1 MAVVHELPPAV
12 PRNIRGRTI
21 RIEASDSFHPIAGNP
36 MRWCR
41 LRLCFSRQLFLL
53 RQFPELLATSA
64 KSSMKRP
71 YPKRFLGSFEWLCV
85 CDALSFIEQSCRTS
99 ACLKLNDR
107 VGSPRERCSQKINNI
122 PLSATKIHPGYNMA
136 REPSMRANCLSRD
149 DGRGVTITS
158 RRPRA

>member
-1 MAVVHELPPAV
+1 MAVVHELPPAK

-21 RIEASDSFHPIAGNP
+21 RIETSNAFEPIARNP
-36 MRWCR
+36 RRWSR
-41 LRLCFSRQLFLL
+41 FGRRFSRWFVLP
-53 RQFPELLATSA
+53 RQFPEPLATRA